1 LSEGGTGRGPLFP
14 LKHVLVY
21 SWELRA
27 AKSLADVARRL
38 EEARFYVVRPRTDVL
53 VATSLARPG
62 AVVFVL
68 LEREPGRGDLVLVQ
82 GPEGPYSF
90 EDLVRAMPT
99 FARIAGIRLTAFW
112 PKERENED
120 KS

>member
-1 LSEGGTGRGPLFP
+1 LSTEQAKRKPLSP
-14 LKHVLVY
+14 LKHVLIY

-27 AKSLADVARRL
+27 AKSLEDVASRL
-38 EEARFYVVRPRTDVL
+38 TEAKFFVVRPREDVL

-62 AVVFVL
+62 AVIFVL
-68 LEREPGRGDLVLVQ
+68 LERGGGRGDLVLIQ

-90 EDLVRAMPT
+90 EELVRAMPT

-112 PKERENED
+112 PREQEGEGR
-120 KS
+120 